1 MKKELING
9 NGWAD
14 LYDCS
19 NYLYPVEYNELK
31 KRIMKKGS
39 FLFIMVLLLITV
51 SKAQAPEIT
60 RNDTQLDQFSTTPEL
75 VALVKDAAALIR
87 TKGEAAFT
95 EFRIPGSRWRKSD
108 IYIFVLDPKGNMLVH
123 ADSAMEGKNQ
133 LDLKDIN
140 GRPII
145 RGLIG
150 AATRFPDKSEGW
162 YHYEW
167 NVPGGL
173 LPRWKSSYVCRVK
186 APSAKTYIVGSGI
199 YNDRMEKIF
208 VEDMVKD
215 AVSEIGRNGE
225 AALQLFHDPTGP
237 FIAKDAYIFVYD
249 MNGINLALPAFPN
262 LEGRNLLDMKD
273 THGKQII
280 REMLS
285 LVQTT
290 GSGWVDYMWPK
301 PGESVSTGKS
311 AYVSKAK
318 MGDKWLLVGSGIYLP
333 EARKEMTT
341 AKKMKAKELMTLVR
355 EGAAVLQKNGEK
367 AYEEFSKKDSKWYR
381 DNTYLFVFNMNG
393 VRAFHAAEPE
403 SEGQNDAG
411 LKDVIG
417 RAIGKMILEIG
428 TSASGEGW
436 IHYMYPEPG
445 EVFPTW
451 KSSFVKRVTFPD
463 GKQYIVGSGI
473 YNMEMDKAFIED
485 VVNRAAA
492 LVEEQGKEAFV
503 LLRDKK
509 GPFVFMDTY
518 VFVDNMQGVELVN
531 AAQPG
536 IEGKN
541 LINEKDVNGKF
552 LVRDIIDS
560 ATKKGSAWVD
570 YFWYKPGQNEP
581 AHKLA
586 YVRKVQHG
594 NETYIVGAGLYE

>member
-39 FLFIMVLLLITV
+39 FLFIMLLLLITV

>member
-1 MKKELING
+1 MN
-9 NGWAD
+9 
-14 LYDCS
+14 
-19 NYLYPVEYNELK
+19 LK
-31 KRIMKKGS
+31 KRIMKKRA
-39 FLFIMVLLLITV
+39 FLFILAFILITV
-51 SKAQAPEIT
+51 CKAQSPEIV
-60 RNDTQLDQFSTTPEL
+60 RNNNQLDQFSTTPE
-75 VALVKDAAALIR
+75 VVVLVKDASKLIQ
-87 TKGEAAFT
+87 TKGEDAFT
-95 EFRIPGSRWRKSD
+95 EFRIPGSRWRKQET
-108 IYIFVLDPKGNMLVH
+108 YIFVLDPEGNMLVH
-123 ADSAMEGKNQ
+123 ADPAMEGKNQ

-150 AATRFPDKSEGW
+150 AATRFPDKPEGW

-173 LPRWKSSYVCRVK
+173 LPRWKSSYVRLVK

-199 YNDRMEKIF
+199 YNDRMERAF

-215 AVSEIGRNGE
+215 AVGEIGRNGD
-225 AALQLFHDPTGP
+225 AALRLFHDPTGP

-262 LEGRNLLDMKD
+262 LEGRNLIDMKD

-285 LVQTT
+285 LVQSK

-311 AYVSKAK
+311 AFVSKAK
-318 MGDKWLLVGSGIYLP
+318 MGDKWVLVGSGIYLP
-333 EARKEMTT
+333 EARKEMPT
-341 AKKMKAKELMTLVR
+341 AKKMKATELMTLVR
-355 EGAAVLQKNGEK
+355 EGAAVLQKDGEM
-367 AYEEFSKKDSKWYR
+367 AYPEFRKKNSKWYR
-381 DNTYLFVFNMNG
+381 DNTYLFVFNMDG
-393 VRAFHAAEPE
+393 ARVLHPVEPE

-417 RAIGKMILEIG
+417 RAIGKMILETG
-428 TSASGEGW
+428 ASLSGEGW
-436 IHYMYPEPG
+436 VHYMYPEPG

-451 KSSFVKRVTFPD
+451 KSSFVKRVTYPD

-518 VFVDNMQGVELVN
+518 VFVDNQEGVELVN

-536 IEGKN
+536 LEGKN
-541 LINEKDVNGKF
+541 LINEKDINGK
-552 LVRDIIDS
+552 LLERDIIDS

-570 YFWYKPGQNEP
+570 YYWYKPGQNEP
-581 AHKLA
+581 AHKQA
-586 YVRKVQHG
+586 FVRKVQHG
-594 NETYIVGAGLYE
+594 NETYIVGAGFYQ

>member
-39 FLFIMVLLLITV
+39 FLFLMLLLLITV

-225 AALQLFHDPTGP
+225 AALQLFHDPTSP

-594 NETYIVGAGLYE
+594 IVTYIVGAGLYE